1 MQLSFYDASVSC
13 YQQVLD
19 STAKILKKGEEHAA
33 SHNFPLEDI
42 VQHRLH
48 ETMLPFSFQV
58 ISVWHHSYGAINGMR
73 KGVFSPPPS
82 KPDIDYAGLC
92 ALIDEARA
100 FMNEE
105 SAEAMEALSGQKMCF
120 KMGEME
126 IPFTT
131 DKFLATFSKPNFYFH
146 ATTTYAILRAMG
158 TPLGK
163 MDYLGS
169 MAVGH

>member
-1 MQLSFYDASVSC
+1 MQLSFYDASVLC
-13 YQQVLD
+13 YQQILD
-19 STAKILKKGEEHAA
+19 STAKVLEKGQAHAA
-33 SHNFPLEDI
+33 ANNQSLDEI
-42 VQHRLH
+42 VEYRLH
-48 ETMLPFSFQV
+48 ESMLPFSFQV

-73 KGVFSPPPS
+73 EGVFSPPPK
-82 KPDIDYAGLC
+82 KPNIDYAGLC
-92 ALIDEARA
+92 ALVDEARE
-100 FMNEE
+100 FMAAETQE
-105 SAEAMEALSGQKMCF
+105 SMEALSGKNMCF

-146 ATTTYAILRAMG
+146 ATTTYAILRALG

-163 MDYLGS
+163 MDYLGN